1 MTIRAATRLIGLA
14 VAATLVVGCGS
25 AGPAAVGIGTAPART
40 GTAPAGAA
48 PAGAAPA
55 DAAPARAAQPHSS
68 APARAENV
76 SCPAPPPRHAWAVA
90 VSDAG
95 RVLWRTPLSTRD
107 EAVDS
112 PIPPLVVGQVA
123 VLAQD
128 GAVYGLRLGDGH
140 RLWSWPGGQDVYG
153 LWPWPGLVVVLT
165 DQVSEHATL
174 TGLDAATGAVRW
186 QLRLPGSGL
195 LGNLAPTADGGLAMM
210 RAGGTLQVV
219 SLATGRVRW
228 TRRTA
233 PSSALTA
240 AGGLV
245 QLAAGGRV
253 TGYADMTG
261 QPRWTVT
268 GVPQQPQS
276 QLADGLVLVTSAVMG
291 GAAPTAM
298 TAIRPATG
306 QVAWRF
312 DPHAAVSL
320 LAAGQPG
327 LAVATYNPY
336 RLYLLNQATG
346 RPRWQADT
354 VAGLFGA
361 PLITSAM
368 VVVAEGRLDARITAR
383 DAATGTIRWTV
394 PAGSSAIVAPIVTV
408 GQFALVQGEGE
419 PGQPAPL
426 RAYRLSDGALAWQ
439 ASMPTFVQDEAVPV
453 LADHEFLIQAA
464 DLSYACAAVGSAG
477 TADNPGT

>member
-1 MTIRAATRLIGLA
+1 MRIRAATRLIGLA
-14 VAATLVVGCGS
+14 VAVTLVAGCGS
-25 AGPAAVGIGTAPART
+25 ASLAAVGTGTAPART
-40 GTAPAGAA
+40 GAARPHGAA
-48 PAGAAPA
+48 AP
-55 DAAPARAAQPHSS
+55 RT
-68 APARAENV
+68 ENA

-95 RVLWRTPLSTRD
+95 RVLWRTPLPTRE
-107 EAVDS
+107 EAIDS
-112 PIPPLVVGQVA
+112 PIPPVLTGQVA

-128 GAVYGLRLGDGH
+128 GAVYGLRPGDGH

-210 RAGGTLQVV
+210 RVGGLLQVV

-233 PSSALTA
+233 ASPALTA

-245 QLAAGGRV
+245 QLAADGRV
-253 TGYADMTG
+253 TGYDDMTG
-261 QPRWTVT
+261 QPRWTIT
-268 GVPQQPQS
+268 GVPQEPQS

-291 GAAPTAM
+291 GTAPTAM
-298 TAIRPATG
+298 TAIRPGTG

-312 DPHAAVSL
+312 DPHSAVTL
-320 LAAGQPG
+320 LTAGQPG
-327 LAVATYNPY
+327 LAVATDNPY

-346 RPRWQADT
+346 RPIWQADT
-354 VAGLFGA
+354 VAGLFGT
-361 PLITSAM
+361 PLLTSAM
-368 VVVAEGRLDARITAR
+368 LVTAEGRLEARITAR
-383 DAATGTIRWTV
+383 DVATGAIRWTT
-394 PAGSSAIVAPIVTV
+394 PETSTEIVAPIVTV
-408 GQFALVQGEGE
+408 GQLVLVQGEGE

-439 ASMPTFVQDEAVPV
+439 AGMPTFVQDGAVPV
-453 LADHEFLIQAA
+453 PADHGFLIQAA

-477 TADNPGT
+477 TGDTPGT